1 MRIRMQFM
9 TRSLW
14 RWMAAVTCFA
24 IVHSSAAAAVDAL
37 PKDNPIAAFY
47 AQNPQAA
54 PGWVGKLPWTQVLA
68 VTAFPGADDDAR
80 LAAAQAFLGGKG
92 GVIHFPPGVYRFKNH
107 FDLQNGVILRGAAPA
122 IASAKDENYTLP
134 TRFEFP
140 KYQPS
145 MQGDGTPIDTAF
157 KSIRVADAAKVSNC
171 GVANI
176 AINRGHIYF
185 AEAEDHNTGVN
196 RFVFGCLL
204 TNTAA
209 ADPTVPNKAYSHQPH
224 QRWTHRHRAAIDI
237 HCGENLFIA
246 NNRIPKS
253 GDDNFI
259 VKPYT
264 LIKVRGTGQDF
275 NIAQPKKKYDVFTL
289 EEGVEF
295 DYDNRPGIYANLFGI
310 TTGGARLDAT
320 PEKEQPWCFRK
331 GIIIR
336 DNYIYCSGRSAITFC
351 GDGVYAGRNVIRF
364 PAGLWRP
371 TTTGLVIS
379 DGSATNDNR
388 AITMRGYR
396 WTAEGNDYEVHSNMA
411 HERAIKINDG
421 EGIMHEAYHNS
432 AVRDSKMLNNVGN
445 RYLCLWTTEIDG
457 LLVQGNKVCAKGAA
471 IHVLGKGKTIR
482 NVKIIGNELS
492 AGGINVSAGQPE
504 NIHIRKN
511 GFTGLGNASITVD
524 QLDWATDNRGFATE
538 LPKAKPPK
546 GN

>member
-1 MRIRMQFM
+1 MRFTKKNAWTWM
-9 TRSLW
+9 T
-14 RWMAAVTCFA
+14 AALCLSV
-24 IVHSSAAAAVDAL
+24 VHSLAGAAAEAP
-37 PKDNPIAAFY
+37 PKDNPVAGFY
-47 AQNPQAA
+47 AQNLQVVPE
-54 PGWVGKLPWTQVLA
+54 WIGKLPWTHVLS

-80 LAAAQAFLGGKG
+80 LAAAQSALGGKG
-92 GVIHFPPGVYRFKNH
+92 GVIYFPPGVYRFKDH
-107 FDLQNGVILRGAAPA
+107 IDLQDGVILRGAAPA
-122 IASAKDENYTLP
+122 VASAKDEKYTLP

-145 MQGDGTPIDTAF
+145 MQGEGTPIDTAF
-157 KSIRVADAAKVSNC
+157 KSIRVADAAKVNNC
-171 GVANI
+171 GVVNI

-185 AEAEDHNTGVN
+185 SEAEDHNTGVN

-209 ADPTVPNKAYSHQPH
+209 ADPTVPNKAYSHQSH

-237 HCGENLFIA
+237 HSGQNLLIA
-246 NNRIPKS
+246 NNRLPKS
-253 GDDNFI
+253 GDDNFT

-310 TTGGARLDAT
+310 TTGGAKLDAT

-351 GDGVYAGRNVIRF
+351 GEGAYAGFNVIRF

-396 WTAEGNDYEVHSNMA
+396 WTAEGNDYEVHSNQA
-411 HERAIKINDG
+411 HEKVIKINDG

-432 AVRDSKMLNNVGN
+432 ALRDSRMLNNTGN
-445 RYLCLWTTEIDG
+445 RYLCFWTTDVDG
-457 LLVQGNKVCAKGAA
+457 LLVQGNKISATRAA
-471 IHVLGKGKTIR
+471 IHVLGKGRTIR
-482 NVKIIGNELS
+482 NVKIVNNELS
-492 AGGINVSAGQPE
+492 AGGINVSAGQSE
-504 NIHIRKN
+504 NIQIQQNR
-511 GFTGLGNASITVD
+511 FTGQAAGNITVD
-524 QLDWATDNRGFATE
+524 HLDWARDNQNFAVE
-538 LPKAKPPK
+538 LPKPK
-546 GN
+546 GK